1 MEGLWE
7 IIHSST
13 QTGTPPLQVP
23 ARRSGAGGAF
33 TVSSPRLGQ
42 QFLSHCTFLPSTP
55 SKGSLGSQTCQEL
68 FCTSFENHVHIF
80 HLYLDIVACMSCY
93 LQAFI
98 CFFAGRAGAEVQSW
112 QTTPAGK
119 SYLLLVV
126 CFTCEIS
133 HFLMTGKK
141 IKLKESC
148 ILGHVK
154 IM

>member
-98 CFFAGRAGAEVQSW
+98 CFFAGRARAEVQSW

-119 SYLLLVV
+119 SYLPLVV
-126 CFTCEIS
+126 CFTSEIS